1 MFFKRSLVAKF
12 GNRFIGNSF
21 RSTQLA
27 IEQFRL
33 SGTQQLDG
41 LADTMLRQPPAKV
54 FDDLECV
61 RSADGLAP
69 PFDQCDG
76 VIPGAFIISI
86 GVTPEPR
93 GGFLPYRL
101 RPIHPP
107 HSFNLELAVDLG
119 EVN

>member
-1 MFFKRSLVAKF
+1 MGGIERTSRHNEPAGRALRKF
-12 GNRFIGNSF
+12 RNG
-21 RSTQLA
+21 
-27 IEQFRL
+27 RL
-33 SGTQQLDG
+33 DRVGIMQIDGLDG

-61 RSADGLAP
+61 RSAGGLAP